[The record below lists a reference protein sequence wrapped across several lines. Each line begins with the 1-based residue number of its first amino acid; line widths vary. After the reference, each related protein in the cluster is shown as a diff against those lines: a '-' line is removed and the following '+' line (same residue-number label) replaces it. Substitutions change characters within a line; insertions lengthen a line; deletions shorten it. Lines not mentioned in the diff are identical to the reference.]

1 MDDERHS
8 ESDTVDAEEV
18 DPRNELSAVQKQRKR
33 RLLALKSQVDQAA
46 PVEEPESLNGAG
58 AEEVNGSAAADGEQ
72 DEGAELNDF
81 LKNLVDRRKQR
92 RHQLQIIQDFFEN
105 PVAFGIHTD
114 VIPNGTPLGEIEDRK
129 RELQYR
135 IDLLKS
141 VLEAFEG
148 EMSMLKQAEMSALS
162 PGGGSSAKDPKQ
174 DVAADDSSQ

>member
-1 MDDERHS
+1 MDEDRHS
-8 ESDTVDAEEV
+8 ESDTVDADEA
-18 DPRNELSAVQKQRKR
+18 DPRNALSAGQKQRKR

-46 PVEEPESLNGAG
+46 PVEEPAALNGVG
-58 AEEVNGSAAADGEQ
+58 SESDEETAQ

-129 RELQYR
+129 KELQYR

-162 PGGGSSAKDPKQ
+162 PGGGSAAQTPKQ
-174 DVAADDSSQ
+174 NVAADDSSQ